1 MSKHILIYNALCLP
15 EIDIEHLIKGR
26 IISVI
31 PQSLMATGQAFAL
44 FPAALNGNPNI
55 TNPDA
60 QEVLIKCWA
69 RCQGCEILHKDKTG
83 SLDILAQLTIRE
95 PEFFQQILEK
105 RPHFFLA
112 HLRVY
117 YLDTFVKVKI
127 SPNIGQKLG
136 KFIPLESNIYTSE
149 NQPVLD
155 DYVFLQRQKQLE
167 NRQPPLHPQIEKLD
181 SLLSS
186 LVKSNPEFSVYQQLQ
201 EEIRGFLGW
210 STIKQKKTANSDLDW
225 IKTISFLADRSIEL
239 EERKS
244 NYQAGTDFENIC
256 RRGLEFLGFRV
267 ENSYKGGVGGLDLY
281 CSDPFPLV
289 CECKSGKSIPDRA
302 VEELD
307 RIAKRHLQENYLQ
320 AVRLIIGP
328 GGPTKQLQQSLI
340 RSAKFSKTSIMKAMT
355 LQKLVQLKATYPGAV
370 NLLEL
375 KEYLEPGQIDD
386 GIDEYIE
393 KVEKQIK
400 IRSHLVRL
408 VKEYLRNSGLEF
420 AMVGNLHGVYFG
432 TPSSVPLKLE
442 EMHEILIE
450 LSSPLTGYLGRK
462 RGTDWKTDQFYYL
475 RDLIIMEE
483 VTAN

>member
-1 MSKHILIYNALCLP
+1 MSKSILIYNALCLP
-15 EIDIEHLIKGR
+15 DIDIENLIQGKT
-26 IISVI
+26 ISVI
-31 PQSLMATGQAFAL
+31 PQKLLMASGQAFAL
-44 FPAALNGNPNI
+44 FPASLNGIPNI
-55 TNPDA
+55 TKPDS

-69 RCQGCEILHKDKTG
+69 RCQGCQIVDKTG

-95 PEFFQQILEK
+95 PEFFHQILEK

-117 YLDTFVKVKI
+117 YLDTFVKVKTL
-127 SPNIGQKLG
+127 PNIEQKVG
-136 KFIPLESNIYTSE
+136 KFIPLESESNIYTSE

-155 DYVFLQRQKQLE
+155 DYVFIQRQKQLE

-186 LVKSNPEFSVYQQLQ
+186 LMKSNPEFPAYNQLQ
-201 EEIRGFLGW
+201 QEIREFLGW
-210 STIKQKKTANSDLDW
+210 STVKQKKTANSDLDW
-225 IKTISFLADRSIEL
+225 IKSISFLADRSIEL

-281 CSDPFPLV
+281 CSEPFPLV

-307 RIAKRHLQENYLQ
+307 RIAKRHLQENYFQ

-328 GGPTKQLQQSLI
+328 GDPTKQLQQSLI
-340 RSAKFSKTSIMKAMT
+340 KSAKISKTSIIKAMT

-393 KVEKQIK
+393 KVQKQIK

-408 VKEYLRNSGLEF
+408 FKEYLRNSGLEF
-420 AMVGNLHGVYFG
+420 AVVGNLHGVYFG

-475 RDLIIMEE
+475 RDLIILGD
-483 VTAN
+483 N

>member
-1 MSKHILIYNALCLP
+1 MSKSVLIYNALCLP
-15 EIDIEHLIKGR
+15 DIDIEHLIQGR

-31 PQSLMATGQAFAL
+31 PQKLLMVSGQPFAL
-44 FPAALNGNPNI
+44 FPADLNS
-55 TNPDA
+55 

-69 RCQGCEILHKDKTG
+69 RCQGCQIIDKTG
-83 SLDILAQLTIRE
+83 PLDILAQLTMRE
-95 PEFFQQILEK
+95 PDFFRQILEK

-117 YLDTFVKVKI
+117 YLDTFVKVKTF
-127 SPNIGQKLG
+127 PNIEQKLG
-136 KFIPLESNIYTSE
+136 KFIPLDNIYTSE

-155 DYVFLQRQKQLE
+155 DYVFLQRQKRLE

-186 LVKSNPEFSVYQQLQ
+186 LMKSSPEFPVYQQLQ
-201 EEIRGFLGW
+201 QEIREFLGW
-210 STIKQKKTANSDLDW
+210 SNVKHKETTNSDLDW
-225 IKTISFLADRSIEL
+225 IKTISFLGDRSIEL

-340 RSAKFSKTSIMKAMT
+340 RSAKISKTSIIKAMT

-462 RGTDWKTDQFYYL
+462 RGTDWRTDQFYYL
-475 RDLIIMEE
+475 RDLI
-483 VTAN
+483 VLDDN

>member
-1 MSKHILIYNALCLP
+1 MSKSVLIYNALCLP
-15 EIDIEHLIKGR
+15 DIDIEHLIQGR

-31 PQSLMATGQAFAL
+31 PQKLLMVSGQPFAL
-44 FPAALNGNPNI
+44 FPADLNS
-55 TNPDA
+55 

-69 RCQGCEILHKDKTG
+69 RCQGCQIIDKTDP
-83 SLDILAQLTIRE
+83 LDILAQLTMRE
-95 PEFFQQILEK
+95 PDFFRQILEK

-117 YLDTFVKVKI
+117 YLDTFVKVKTF
-127 SPNIGQKLG
+127 PNIEQKLG
-136 KFIPLESNIYTSE
+136 KFIPLDNIYTSE

-155 DYVFLQRQKQLE
+155 DYVFLQRQKRLE

-186 LVKSNPEFSVYQQLQ
+186 LMKSSPEFPVYQQLQ
-201 EEIRGFLGW
+201 QEIREFLGW
-210 STIKQKKTANSDLDW
+210 SNVKHKETTNSDLDW
-225 IKTISFLADRSIEL
+225 IKTISFLGDRSIEL

-340 RSAKFSKTSIMKAMT
+340 RSAKISKTSIIKAMT

-462 RGTDWKTDQFYYL
+462 RGTDWRTDQFYYL
-475 RDLIIMEE
+475 RDLI
-483 VTAN
+483 VLDDN